1 MDFII
6 GLPFYKNF
14 NENNFDNILIVI
26 YYYLKI
32 TKYIFY
38 YKIINILELINLL

>member
-6 GLPFYKNF
+6 GLPLYKNF
-14 NENNFDNILIVI
+14 NSNDFDNIFVIV

-38 YKIINILELINLL
+38 YKTINILELITLL

>member
-6 GLPFYKNF
+6 GLPPCKNPS
-14 NENNFDNILIVI
+14 NNDFDNILIII

-32 TKYIFY
+32 VKYIPY
-38 YKIINILELINLL
+38 YKIINTFELITLL

>member
-6 GLPFYKNF
+6 KLPFYKNL
-14 NENNFDNILIVI
+14 NNDDFDNILVVV
-26 YYYLKI
+26 YRYLKI

-38 YKIINILELINLL
+38 YKTINILELITLL

>member
-6 GLPFYKNF
+6 KLPFYKNF
-14 NENNFDNILIVI
+14 NNNNFDNIFIII

-38 YKIINILELINLL
+38 YKIINTPELITF